1 VCQNVSEITSCII
14 LLFNL
19 ISTAVA
25 EMTGVFWGSSVDVI
39 NQVVAAVSHLDVDGP
54 YTTV

>member
-1 VCQNVSEITSCII
+1 MSDNFSEFTSLRIV
-14 LLFNL
+14 LFSL

-25 EMTGVFWGSSVDVI
+25 KMAYVFWRRSIDVI
-39 NQVVAAVSHLDVDGP
+39 NKVFAAVSHLNVDGP

>member
-1 VCQNVSEITSCII
+1 MCRNVSEITFRII
-14 LLFNL
+14 QLFSL

-25 EMTGVFWGSSVDVI
+25 KMTGVFWRSSIDVI

-54 YTTV
+54 HTTV

>member
-1 VCQNVSEITSCII
+1 MCRNVSKITFRII
-14 LLFNL
+14 QLFSL

-25 EMTGVFWGSSVDVI
+25 KMTGVFWRSSIDVI

>member
-1 VCQNVSEITSCII
+1 MCRNVSEITFRII
-14 LLFNL
+14 QLFSL

-25 EMTGVFWGSSVDVI
+25 KMTGVFWRSSIDVI

>member
-1 VCQNVSEITSCII
+1 MCRNASEITSRVIQ
-14 LLFNL
+14 LFNL

-25 EMTGVFWGSSVDVI
+25 EMTDVFWRSFIDVI